1 MLEDWSAVSVMWTVV
16 LVAVTMVAVRCV
28 RWLWAYLSF
37 VRFFS
42 SLPGEDDFSWVW
54 GNLHK
59 IRGQRTEGR
68 LRYFAELTEKFPKF
82 YLLWLGPFRVNVMLH
97 HPDTLRAL
105 LKTAGPKP
113 WSYGCLK
120 PWLGEGLLTTRGPR
134 WQRSRRL
141 LTPAFHFNILKPY
154 NTISNRACDLLLDKV
169 EKHAMEKRSME
180 MFGNISLCTFD
191 VILQCAM
198 SYKDDVQTQGESHPY
213 IQAVNELSELAADR
227 IRNPLVHW
235 DWAYAL
241 TAQGKKNRQ
250 LCDFVHGIAERIIAA
265 RLQTLEQDGP
275 PKKRYLDF
283 LDLLLTAKDENG
295 KGLTPIEIRDEV
307 DTFMFEGH
315 DTTASAVSWTLHS
328 LSEHPDIQNKVQ
340 QEVDRVLQGRDSDDI
355 EWDDLSQLE
364 YLTMVIKEGMRLHCP
379 VPGVARHLTEPLT
392 VEGVTL
398 PVDTVCSISI
408 QNLHHN
414 PTVWPDPYVF
424 NPDRF
429 HPENAKGRDS
439 YAFVPFSAGPRN
451 CIGQHFA
458 MNEQKVVLARLLRRF
473 TFSPDPS
480 VKVEKNMAAVM
491 RTERGMKMFAVPR
504 LPSL

>member
-1 MLEDWSAVSVMWTVV
+1 MLDDWSAGLTVRTVV
-16 LVAVTMVAVRCV
+16 MVVVTMVVVWCV
-28 RWLWAYLSF
+28 RWLWAYSSF
-37 VRFFS
+37 LRFFN
-42 SLPGEDDFSWVW
+42 SLPGETDFSWFW

-59 IRGQRTEGR
+59 IRGQKTEAS
-68 LRYFAELTEKFPKF
+68 LRYFAELTRQFPKF
-82 YLLWLGPFRVNVMLH
+82 YRFWFGPLRPTIMLH
-97 HPDTLRAL
+97 HPDTLRVL

-113 WSYGCLK
+113 WTYECIK

-169 EKHAMEKRSME
+169 EKHAVEKKSME

-198 SYKDDVQTQGESHPY
+198 SYKDDIQAQGESHPY
-213 IQAVNELSELAADR
+213 LQAVNDLSDLFDKR
-227 IRNPLVHW
+227 VRNPLMHW
-235 DWAYAL
+235 GWLYAQ
-241 TAQGKKNRQ
+241 TADGKKNRE
-250 LCDFVHGIAERIIAA
+250 LCNFVHGIAERIIGA
-265 RLQTLEQDGP
+265 RQQTLEQEGP
-275 PKKRYLDF
+275 PKKRYPDF
-283 LDLLLTAKDENG
+283 LDILLTAKDENG
-295 KGLTPIEIRDEV
+295 KGLTPVEIRDEV

-315 DTTASAVSWTLHS
+315 DTTASALSWTMHS

-340 QEVDRVLQGRDSDDI
+340 QEVDKVLQGRDSDDI

-379 VPGVARHLTEPLT
+379 VPNVARLLTEPLT
-392 VEGVTL
+392 MEGVTL
-398 PVDTVCSISI
+398 PAGTVCSMNIYS
-408 QNLHHN
+408 LHHN

-429 HPENAKGRDS
+429 HPDNMKGRDS

-480 VKVEKNMAAVM
+480 LKVEKKKAAVM
-491 RTERGMKMFAVPR
+491 RTERGMKMFAAPR
-504 LPSL
+504 QPSL